1 MCLKSLCNYK
11 RGGAFPS
18 LRIYIYTVYMF
29 FDLVE
34 STYCFGLEP
43 NIFLHIFMIA
53 KTNKLYYS
61 KYNLVLKEKNWG
73 KLLCLKHRCSIFSLV
88 GVKNNGFPFYRSPR
102 MGRKVPARPQLLRLE
117 LFHNL

>member
-1 MCLKSLCNYK
+1 MFKKSLQLQE
-11 RGGAFPS
+11 GGCFPFS
-18 LRIYIYTVYMF
+18 KDVYIYMF